1 MIKAIIFDMDG
12 TLVDS
17 EYRAM
22 MNKKKILEKNG
33 VVWNHDLW
41 QLLTGRKLKV
51 VIDEVLT
58 EYTPEQ
64 RQEVLDEYYKPEYHH
79 VDYHAIKF
87 PGSGTILQALNNNGY
102 KLALCTTNSYD
113 CIDQCLEENHWRRLF
128 SVILGMG
135 DVEHTKP
142 APDIYLKAMELLD
155 VKPEE
160 TVIVEDSRI
169 GLDAAIA
176 TGAHVICREEKRFPV
191 DQQGAEFYITDLL
204 SIMRIV
210 NELNEKEI

>member
-1 MIKAIIFDMDG
+1 MIKAVIFDMDG

-22 MNKKKILEKNG
+22 MNKKAILEKNG
-33 VVWNHDLW
+33 VVWNNDLW

-51 VIDEVLT
+51 VINDVLT

-64 RQEVLDEYYKPEYHH
+64 RQEVLNEYYKPEYHT

-87 PGSGTILQALNNNGY
+87 PGSGTILQALYNNGY
-102 KLALCTTNSYD
+102 KMALCTTNSYD
-113 CIDQCLEENHWRRLF
+113 SIDQCLEENHWRRF
-128 SVILGMG
+128 FQFILGMG
-135 DVEHTKP
+135 DIENTKP
-142 APDIYLKAMELLD
+142 APDIYLKAMEMLE

-176 TGAHVICREEKRFPV
+176 SGAHVVCRVENRFPV
-191 DQQGAEFYITDLL
+191 DQQGAEYYINDLL
-204 SIMRIV
+204 SLMRVV
-210 NELNEKEI
+210 NELNEKEA